1 MPGLLDFRTYALV
14 RSPVAVGAHD
24 PLPGFHWAGCNNGIK
39 VCLVFDPRLYGLASG
54 PWPVSIPLL
63 PPHKGC
69 SYHYLWAARFSRLCY
84 FFELG
89 SGWHGLALDIT
100 CARCCFHVQWD
111 IQEGDSLWILEE
123 SGRVT

>member
-1 MPGLLDFRTYALV
+1 MPGLLDFLTYALV

-63 PPHKGC
+63 PPTKDV
-69 SYHYLWAARFSRLCY
+69 RI
-84 FFELG
+84 
-89 SGWHGLALDIT
+89 IT
-100 CARCCFHVQWD
+100 YGRHDFHVFAISLNLGAD
-111 IQEGDSLWILEE
+111 GMGLLWI
-123 SGRVT
+123 SPVRGAAFMCNGTFRRGTHCGF